1 MSMSHYF
8 LGQLEDNRSELAEL
22 TRDKINEM
30 IDAVA
35 LDHDTTRD
43 VNELFP
49 LISKNMIPWDEI
61 KMLPHGDYTFPG
73 IVVIGDKNKAVLEF
87 VPPPMSTVFFLYHP
101 YQDGERYA
109 SITLDDLMSNIEKL
123 IAKYDSDIEEVKNK
137 IAMDELECRAKQRER
152 NTELMHHLAEAR
164 TLSMMGKLELKSWVM
179 GALGNLNHYLKEEL
193 AEYNKRV
200 NEE

>member
-1 MSMSHYF
+1 MSHYF

-109 SITLDDLMSNIEKL
+109 SITLDDLMSN
-123 IAKYDSDIEEVKNK
+123 
-137 IAMDELECRAKQRER
+137 MG
-152 NTELMHHLAEAR
+152 NTPAA
-164 TLSMMGKLELKSWVM
+164 GIPKSKWLTTGENTAVSRPRRRP
-179 GALGNLNHYLKEEL
+179 YL
-193 AEYNKRV
+193 
-200 NEE
+200 